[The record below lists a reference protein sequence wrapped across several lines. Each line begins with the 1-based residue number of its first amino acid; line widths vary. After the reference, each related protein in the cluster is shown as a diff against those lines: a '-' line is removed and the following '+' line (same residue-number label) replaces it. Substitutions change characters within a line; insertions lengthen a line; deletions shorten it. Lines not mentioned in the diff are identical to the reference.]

1 MEGVQQILSVLF
13 VLGLLGGTLFWLR
26 SKGVARFTGT
36 GLRRSGGRRMQSLE
50 RLPLTAQHSLH
61 LVSVSGKVLLI
72 AVSPGGCS
80 VLDGIGGDISAE
92 NQTVTK

>member
-1 MEGVQQILSVLF
+1 MEGVQQILAVLF

-26 SKGVARFTGT
+26 SKGLARFAGT

-72 AVSPGGCS
+72 AVSPAGCT
-80 VLDGIGGDISAE
+80 VLDGIGAAVANDRG
-92 NQTVTK
+92 TVTG